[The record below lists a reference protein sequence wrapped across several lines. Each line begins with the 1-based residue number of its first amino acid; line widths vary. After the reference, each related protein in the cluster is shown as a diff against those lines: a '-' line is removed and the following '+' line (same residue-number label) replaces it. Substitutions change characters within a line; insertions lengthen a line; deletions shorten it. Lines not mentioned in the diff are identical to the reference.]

1 MEAFN
6 AFIQSDFQQ
15 HDHVRED
22 MSCNRI
28 TLTKSPETPGLGCG
42 MGASGE
48 IRGTFPSM
56 PLLFTEENSDL
67 SGILQGR
74 IQVQNGK
81 SSG

>member
-1 MEAFN
+1 MPSFKVISN
-6 AFIQSDFQQ
+6 NVTMSG
-15 HDHVRED
+15 RT

-28 TLTKSPETPGLGCG
+28 PLTKSPETPGLGCG